1 MIGSLGDLLVYNF
14 TSKHYY
20 PKDLNVKDDNVVSHF
35 IQSHQ
40 SVIFSDELISKL
52 PVFL

>member
-1 MIGSLGDLLVYNF
+1 MIGSLGVLLVYFF

-20 PKDLNVKDDNVVSHF
+20 PKGLNVKDDNDVSHF

-40 SVIFSDELISKL
+40 TVIFSDELISKL
-52 PVFL
+52 PVLL